1 MPPLLPAVSPPAFAS
16 LTWQTLRATF
26 KWLSSDAVNGLFSGS
41 GLGKHFRASDADY
54 IVSDFVGVVGDPA
67 QLSSPLKEAP

>member
-1 MPPLLPAVSPPAFAS
+1 MADFARDLQVAFDGVVAAV
-16 LTWQTLRATF
+16 RR
-26 KWLSSDAVNGLFSGS
+26 SDAVNGLFSGS